1 VPKKPSKPPRAK
13 RKLSAASL
21 TLPSEADV
29 RAFIANS
36 PGHVGKRDIGRAF
49 GVKGSSKLALKAMLK
64 TLGPERRHKPTS
76 NGLPPILEIEVTEI
90 DADGDVIAQP
100 LLWNEGRSGAPPK
113 LPVLAEGKTA
123 PGLGERLLAKLEAY
137 TGSGPF
143 TYQARI
149 LRSLSKDATR
159 VVGIFRKVS
168 GGAGRIIPSGKKDRD
183 DYVVQKGDEGD
194 AKDGELVLAEVTR
207 QKGRGLPQARVRERL
222 GSAEDPRN
230 TSLIAI
236 HTYGIPDQFPQSV
249 LDDVKHLQNF
259 KREGR
264 EDLRHIPLI
273 TIDPA
278 DARDHDDAI
287 WATPD
292 QDANNVGGYKIIV
305 AIADVAAYVKPDSAL
320 DREAKKR
327 GNSTYFPDRVV
338 PMLPERISNDLC
350 SLKEGDDRPALA
362 CFITIDAEGQKKSH
376 HFSRTIIR
384 VAAGLAY
391 EEAQAAIDGRA
402 HHELLETVL
411 RPLWVAY
418 AALSKARDKRGP
430 LDLDLPERK
439 IVLDA
444 QGHVSKVVSPDRLDA
459 HRLVEEF
466 MIQANVAAAEQLNK
480 KRTPLLFRVH
490 EEPSTEK
497 LRALQE
503 FLRTT
508 NIPFSLGQVVRSQH
522 FNQILRAA
530 KDTPQHRVVHEVVLR
545 SQAQANYRPTNEGHF
560 GLSLANYAHFT
571 SPIRRYADLIVH
583 RALITALNL
592 GDDGLSAQDIS
603 QLEDTAE
610 KISAAERRSM
620 LAERETID
628 RMIASHLADH
638 LGARF
643 KGRISGVVSAG
654 LFVVLHDTGADGFV
668 PASTLGKDYYAFD
681 PSRHALIGSATGE
694 TFQLG
699 DEVEVRLMEVTPVR
713 GGMRFDIMS
722 EGKVGEKP
730 KRMAKPALRK
740 FKGRKK

>member
-1 VPKKPSKPPRAK
+1 VPKKPSKPPKSK
-13 RKLSAASL
+13 RKLKAASL
-21 TLPSEADV
+21 KLPSEADV
-29 RAFIANS
+29 RAFIASS

-49 GVKGSSKLALKAMLK
+49 GVKGADKLALKAMLK
-64 TLGPERRHKPTS
+64 TLGPERKHTPKS
-76 NGLPPILEIEVTEI
+76 NGLPPILEIEIIEI
-90 DADGDVIAQP
+90 DGDGDAIGQP
-100 LLWNEGRSGAPPK
+100 LLWNEGRSGAPPN
-113 LPVLAEGKTA
+113 LAIVSEGKTA
-123 PGLGERLLAKLEAY
+123 PGVGDRVLAKLEAY
-137 TGSGPF
+137 TGTGPY

-149 LRSLSKDATR
+149 LRSLAKEATR
-159 VVGIFRKVS
+159 VVGIFRKTD
-168 GGAGRIIPSGKKDRD
+168 GAGGRIIPSGKKDRD
-183 DYVVQKGDEGD
+183 DFVVSKGDEGN
-194 AKDGELVLAEVTR
+194 AKDGELVLAEITR

-222 GSAEDPRN
+222 GDSNDPRN

-236 HTYGIPDQFPQSV
+236 HTYGIPDQFPDNV
-249 LDDVKHLQNF
+249 LDEVKHLPNF
-259 KREGR
+259 KHENR
-264 EDLRHIPLI
+264 EDLRYIPLI

-292 QDANNVGGYKIIV
+292 DAADNNGGYKIII
-305 AIADVAAYVKPDSAL
+305 AIADVAAYVRPASAL
-320 DREAKKR
+320 DREARKR

-350 SLKEGDDRPALA
+350 SLKEGEDRPALA
-362 CFITIDAEGQKKSH
+362 CFITVDADGHKKSH
-376 HFSRTIIR
+376 HFSRAIIR

-391 EEAQAAIDGRA
+391 EEAQAAIDGRKP
-402 HHELLETVL
+402 HELLQTVL
-411 RPLWVAY
+411 RPLWAAY
-418 AALSKARDKRGP
+418 AALSKARDNRGP

-439 IVLDA
+439 IVLND
-444 QGHVSKVVSPDRLDA
+444 QGHVSKVISPERLDA

-490 EEPSTEK
+490 EDPSAEK
-497 LRALQE
+497 LKALQE

-508 NIPFSLGQVVRSQH
+508 NIPFSLGQVVKSKH

-545 SQAQANYRPTNEGHF
+545 SQAQANYRPNNEGHF

-583 RALITALNL
+583 RGLITALKF
-592 GDDGLSAQDIS
+592 GDDGLSSQDIS
-603 QLEDTAE
+603 QLEETAE
-610 KISAAERRSM
+610 QISTAERRSM

-628 RMIASHLADH
+628 RMVASHLADN
-638 LGARF
+638 LGASF

-668 PASTLGKDYYAFD
+668 PASTLGKDYYSFD

-699 DEVEVRLMEVTPVR
+699 DDVDVRLMEVAPIR
-713 GGMRFDIMS
+713 GGLRFEILS
-722 EGKVGEKP
+722 NGKPGEKP
-730 KRMAKPALRK
+730 KRVSKPAFRK
-740 FKGRKK
+740 FKSRRG